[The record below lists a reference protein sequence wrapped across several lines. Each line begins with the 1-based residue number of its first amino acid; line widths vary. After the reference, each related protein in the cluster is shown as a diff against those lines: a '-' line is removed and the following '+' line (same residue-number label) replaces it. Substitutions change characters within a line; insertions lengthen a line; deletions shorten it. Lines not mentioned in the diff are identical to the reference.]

1 MYALIRGRVQGVFFR
16 DYVLKRAE
24 TLGLKGYVRN
34 TPDGSVEVEAEGE
47 RRKLEAL
54 VAYLKIGPPAAAVD
68 HVITQWSE
76 HQGSYSDFRIK

>member
-1 MYALIRGRVQGVFFR
+1 MFFR

-76 HQGSYSDFRIK
+76 HQGSYYDFRIK